1 MSTVSKETM
10 DYISD
15 LKNAAKAK
23 VAPKAKPVAAF
34 PAAKDLP
41 GWDDPKWSAQKSP
54 KLFKPCGL
62 MRFLARAM
70 FVGSIFMWFIISLGF
85 DVAAP
90 GSSTINIGLLSDR
103 ELLVL
108 ADTAVFLA
116 SGLALATYKV
126 MDTINA
132 AVSVLSER
140 MNAK

>member
-15 LKNAAKAK
+15 LKSAAKAK
-23 VAPKAKPVAAF
+23 AAPKAKPAAAF
-34 PAAKDLP
+34 PAVKDLP

-54 KLFKPCGL
+54 KLFKPWGF
-62 MRFLARAM
+62 MRVVARVM
-70 FVGSIFMWFIISLGF
+70 FVGSIFMWFFISIGV
-85 DVAAP
+85 DVTAP
-90 GSSTINIGLLSDR
+90 GSNTINIGLLSER
-103 ELLVL
+103 ELLMLV
-108 ADTAVFLA
+108 DTAVFLA

-126 MDTINA
+126 IDTINA